1 MKNMLIYISIIIQV
15 RLVKNRD
22 NNEIKGFVLICSI
35 QASMES
41 IHDSLAEA
49 LVNLT
54 EEAEFPF
61 FSLCY
66 TFWMINVYIT
76 LDLICFFWCS
86 VNNYGQKCMLS
97 GLKAELEALRRRHS
111 DVL

>member
-1 MKNMLIYISIIIQV
+1 MI
-15 RLVKNRD
+15 NRD

-49 LVNLT
+49 LVKLT
-54 EEAEFPF
+54 EEVEFPF

-76 LDLICFFWCS
+76 LSSHMLILVQCEKLWS
-86 VNNYGQKCMLS
+86 KVYVVWPKS
-97 GLKAELEALRRRHS
+97 RTRSIKTKAL
-111 DVL
+111 